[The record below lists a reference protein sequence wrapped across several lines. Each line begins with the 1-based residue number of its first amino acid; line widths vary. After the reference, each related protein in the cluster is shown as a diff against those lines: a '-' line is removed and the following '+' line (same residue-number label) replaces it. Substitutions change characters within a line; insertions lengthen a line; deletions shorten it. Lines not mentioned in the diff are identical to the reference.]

1 MKELIIRGTDKYIDY
16 LDKILDNEYKEIKD
30 RKKVKKI
37 NENILKGDNID
48 LIIWKRNQINL
59 EARN

>member
-48 LIIWKRNQINL
+48 LII
-59 EARN
+59 